1 MKLSLPEPDLA
12 PAGGEQWRQMIR
24 DEQQQWLDERGGVSL
39 SDDQRKLAF
48 YQAAVAVGGELRER
62 VAQLPAEQ
70 VRGEA
75 SMLCPA
81 THPRSRWW
89 WVQHA
94 AVVLAFVA
102 VIGWFY
108 FNQDTVVLWEYVP
121 AGGKLR
127 TWLRKPWDTGGG
139 LPGRRWS
146 RCWCSSSV
154 LPPSCGSAKA
164 RCSRKK
170 AIQYWRTA
178 LGMALCA
185 LCTGGVFVLACTI
198 YAFYTD
204 LA

>member
-12 PAGGEQWRQMIR
+12 PAGEQWRQMIR
-24 DEQQQWLDERGGVSL
+24 DEQQQWLDERGVSL

-48 YQAAVAVGGELRER
+48 YQAAVAVGELRER

-75 SMLCPA
+75 LDAVSRYA
-81 THPRSRWW
+81 PRSRWW

-121 AGGKLR
+121 AGETADLVAQAVGYGRWATWTAMVAVLVFVLGLAAVMWFGKSPLF
-127 TWLRKPWDTGGG
+127 KE
-139 LPGRRWS
+139 
-146 RCWCSSSV
+146 
-154 LPPSCGSAKA
+154 
-164 RCSRKK
+164 K

-185 LCTGGVFVLACTI
+185 LCTGVFVLACTI